1 MNESQTQ
8 TATPPESGNPTTGA
22 EVALKVSE
30 AIKARLE
37 QPEKAPEPA
46 KEDPP
51 AGEGAAEETP
61 AEKTKGLDD
70 MTPEEFAAL
79 SADEFERLLAE
90 MPEDEKNRGFL
101 RVKDYTQKTQKLAE
115 FRRETE
121 KALAE
126 REQTLAAREADL
138 DAKLAS
144 ILEEGYEGQID
155 EHPRFKELSNVVA
168 QARERETAI
177 LQYLLADCAHRG
189 AAMVK
194 DRYGIDPTSEDMMA
208 AIRKYAQSE
217 MTDEQRNDLASL
229 SPEMALSAYETFVI
243 APQIARNRDAK
254 GRFEKA
260 QDPPPA
266 ATEGKAPPPPEP
278 ARPATVRETVG
289 EAIRAKLAQA
299 GLIK

>member
-1 MNESQTQ
+1 MNESQIQ
-8 TATPPESGNPTTGA
+8 AATPPESAEPTTGA

-30 AIKARLE
+30 AIRAKLE
-37 QPEKAPEPA
+37 PEKAPEPA
-46 KEDPP
+46 KEGPP
-51 AGEGAAEETP
+51 AEGATEEKEP
-61 AEKTKGLDD
+61 KALDD
-70 MTPEEFAAL
+70 LTPEEFAAL
-79 SADEFERLLAE
+79 SPDEFEKMLAE

-126 REQTLAAREADL
+126 REKAIADREADL

-155 EHPRFKELSNVVA
+155 EHPKFKELNSLVA

-189 AAMVK
+189 ASLVK

-260 QDPPPA
+260 PEGTPPA
-266 ATEGKAPPPPEP
+266 PTPEKAPAPEP
-278 ARPATVRETVG
+278 SRPATVRETVG
-289 EAIRAKLAQA
+289 EAIRARLAQA